1 MVQTTQALFGV
12 SPVKCG
18 TTAVLRAMADMVPDD
33 APRFLC
39 HDATAMST
47 SLGSYYRKTNL
58 GQPLPSDEKG
68 WKTQYTDDY
77 KPDLGLERTWIRKLE
92 AEYGTREEDRLR
104 PPAQYKGWHR
114 ARA

>member
-18 TTAVLRAMADMVPDD
+18 TTAVLRALADLVPQD

-47 SLGSYYRKTNL
+47 SLSSYFRKTNL
-58 GQPLPSDEKG
+58 GQPMPSDEKA

-77 KPDLGLERTWIRKLE
+77 KTDLGVERTYMRKLE
-92 AEYGTREEDRLR
+92 ADYGMKPVDRLR